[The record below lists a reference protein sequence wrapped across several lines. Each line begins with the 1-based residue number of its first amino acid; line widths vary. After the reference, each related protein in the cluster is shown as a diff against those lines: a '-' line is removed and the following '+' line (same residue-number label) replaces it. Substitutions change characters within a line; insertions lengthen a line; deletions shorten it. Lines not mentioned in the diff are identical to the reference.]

1 MPQNFRSAFFAY
13 PALPKELADTITS
26 GIVNAKQASDK
37 IALRPWPEMDIFG
50 TSLADEVRN
59 EIGAV
64 DTLICDITRANLNVY
79 YEIGYAIGLGKPIAP
94 VVNASFVDA
103 QKDIQKDGFFDGIGY
118 KTYENSDQL
127 AKILLELPNH
137 ALLELYGK
145 NVNFQQP
152 IYILDTFRKTDF
164 RNAIISAVKASG
176 VFYRSFDPVEVPR
189 FSTIPIIAD
198 ATSSAGIVIPLLA
211 QYVDD
216 SPRHNLRAAFL
227 AGISHGLGRQTIM
240 VQMGYELVPA
250 DFRDL
255 VRSVSH
261 EKDITE
267 QISDFAKSAMLDVQS
282 IRLIKPRIKKTALQK
297 LTLGSS
303 SAENEFRTLENYFV
317 ETAEYIRTIRGEAR
331 IVAGRKGSG
340 KTAIFFQV
348 RDHFR
353 AARSSFV
360 TDLKPESHQL
370 SLFRE
375 ELLKISDVGVF
386 DHTLA
391 AFWYLV
397 LLSEIL
403 LTIRNEYDFRAK
415 RDYRALG
422 VSNEINAALDQFGV
436 FGSGDFT
443 SRINRFGK
451 MIVEEIKSLAAK
463 GEVLS
468 PERVTN
474 IVFRDG
480 ISQIRQL
487 IERHTSSDTPMIL
500 LFDNIDK
507 GWLAQ
512 GVHQFDVRLVR
523 LLVESLDKIRR
534 DFEAQRKSFM
544 SVVFLR
550 NDIYELLVGQTP
562 DRGKAGQIRIDWTDR
577 AKLRQVIFRRLA
589 SSTGN
594 QPLPFEQLWSR
605 YFVAKVNEEDSFEY
619 MIDHCLMRPR
629 FLINIIEN
637 AVANAINRGHEQV
650 QDVDCVDAVRQ
661 HSLYLINDF
670 GYEIRDVSGLP
681 SDILYALVGTSQLLT
696 RSEVIERFRRY
707 GVAEMELE
715 NAFRLMLWYGV
726 LGVALGT
733 GAEHFIY
740 DYDYDMQRLEAEIR
754 NFSEE
759 VLYVTNSALHVALR
773 T

>member
-127 AKILLELPNH
+127 AKIFLELPNH

-594 QPLPFEQLWSR
+594 QPHPFEQLWSR